1 MDRMSPQNPN
11 KPVTALRESM
21 SSRLPLALTS
31 GFRIQLQLDQQAV
44 PYKLDPVSLTGKY
57 K

>member
-1 MDRMSPQNPN
+1 MDRMSPKISN

-21 SSRLPLALTS
+21 SSRLPLTLTS
-31 GFRIQLQLDQQAV
+31 GFRIQLQLDQQVV
-44 PYKLDPVSLTGKY
+44 PYKLDPVSQTGKY